1 MKVSSGTRG
10 RLGNAIFRYLAS
22 ALYCILYKAEKIQ
35 YNTSH
40 IRISDTDLTDFI
52 TWKKQ
57 VESGYVP
64 IISSKHTL
72 YCKLYEAEKTQ
83 CNTGDITPCKYI
95 SDTDFITWKTQVESG
110 HIPIISSIHYH
121 FNDFYQHDSIYIKY
135 LSELKEYIRSHPTE
149 ELHTDD
155 GKVFNSIQ
163 LLQDPSAR
171 SYDTV
176 IHIRLEDFI
185 TYGLVIHPLYYK
197 ELLLKYNITNVCIVM
212 NRPSNE
218 LEHKYINY
226 LKQSVDC
233 TIETNDIITDYHIMQ
248 NAKTLICS
256 NSTLSWA
263 AALLSDVVTTVYMP
277 NYPATRIHETF
288 RIPKQNIITYDYK
301 SCTKEELEIF
311 LQA

>member
-1 MKVSSGTRG
+1 MKVSSGARG

-35 YNTSH
+35 YN
-40 IRISDTDLTDFI
+40 
-52 TWKKQ
+52 
-57 VESGYVP
+57 
-64 IISSKHTL
+64 SSCTH
-72 YCKLYEAEKTQ
+72 
-83 CNTGDITPCKYI
+83 I
-95 SDTDFITWKTQVESG
+95 SDTDFITWKNQVEAG
-110 HIPIISSIHYH
+110 HIPILSSNHYH
-121 FNDFYQHDSIYIKY
+121 FYDFYQHDSIYIKY

-149 ELHTDD
+149 QLHTDD
-155 GKVFNSIQ
+155 GKIFNSIQ
-163 LLQDPSAR
+163 LLQDPSVR
-171 SYDTV
+171 VYDTV

-185 TYGLVIHPLYYK
+185 THGFVIHPLYYR
-197 ELLLKYNITNVCIVM
+197 ELLVKNNITNICIVM

-233 TIETNDIITDYHIMQ
+233 AIEMNDIITDYHIMQ

-288 RIPKQNIITYDYK
+288 RIPKHNTILYDYK
-301 SCTKEELEIF
+301 TCTKEELETF